1 MDQTQAKKIL
11 VVEDEPDAR
20 EIFID
25 ILTSEGLTVDGA
37 VGGNEALEKMITG
50 KYDLVLLDI
59 VMPDKDG
66 VQTLAEIKKD
76 ASKYGNS
83 KIVMLTNIGGD
94 LAVDKAMQLGANGY
108 MLKSETEPA
117 ELVAIVKKYLEL
129 S

>member
-1 MDQTQAKKIL
+1 MDQTPTKKIL

-25 ILTSEGLTVDGA
+25 ILSSEDITVEGA
-37 VGGNEALEKMITG
+37 VGGNEALEKMMTG

-76 ASKYGNS
+76 PAKYGNS

-129 S
+129 A

>member
-1 MDQTQAKKIL
+1 MDQTPGKKVL

-25 ILTSEGLTVDGA
+25 ILSSEGLVVEGA
-37 VGGNEALEKMITG
+37 AGGIEALEKIMTG
-50 KYDLVLLDI
+50 KFDLVLLDI
-59 VMPDKDG
+59 VMPDRDG

-76 ASKYGNS
+76 PAKYGNS

-94 LAVDKAMQLGANGY
+94 LAIDKAMQLGANGY